1 MSQTPSSPVLSGRNG
16 CPVDVSDDT
25 AQFPA
30 IQGRRVSDQRDNR
43 TTVERDAIRFLDRN
57 ASKEPRATVVIY
69 AHDDTRLIELREGD
83 SILIGRALPAD
94 VVVDDMTI
102 SRQHARF
109 SYREGCVE
117 VEDLSSRNGTMVRGM
132 RVANAKLRSGDDV
145 RLGGVAISIHL
156 REGTEPPLG
165 ISSYDQLIVRLDD
178 EVVRARTFGH
188 TFSLVAVFAPER
200 PEDANNPARA
210 DDRHVS
216 RWAPRVRD
224 ELRPV
229 DAIAVHG
236 PFSVLVLMPE
246 ANAAT
251 AERVARRLSRVGE
264 GGALYC
270 GIATFPETAKSAGA
284 LVSEVHTA
292 ARAGSRAEP
301 VKHAHGVAT
310 AEVGAPVIRAES
322 MQRLYAL
329 ADRVASNNV
338 PVLILG
344 ETGTGKEVIARH
356 LHRASSRSAKRM
368 VIINCAALPTN
379 LIESALF
386 GHEKGAFTGA
396 DQVKK
401 GVFEEGDASTVF
413 LDEVGELSPA
423 AQAALLRV
431 LETKRFSRVGSAREI
446 EVDVRIIAATHRDLE
461 AMVDAGTFRADLY
474 YRLNTMT
481 LKVPALRERRD
492 EIAPLA
498 MTFLSGTAERWNTPA
513 RLFAPHTL
521 ELLSAYTWPGNVRE
535 LRNVIE
541 RAAVICTGNMLEPE
555 DLPERV
561 RNLLAAEDTGQA
573 EVSRGSATFP
583 PLAEDLGAVPFKDR
597 IRDYEVKLL
606 TDALDAASGNQSRA
620 AELLQMPLRTLVH
633 KIKVYGLKKTYR
645 REDPS
650 TGEGEDDDE

>member
-1 MSQTPSSPVLSGRNG
+1 MTTSSAWR
-16 CPVDVSDDT
+16 VDQDDDT

-43 TTVERDAIRFLDRN
+43 TTIERDAIRFVDLS

-69 AHDDTRLIELREGD
+69 AHDDTRLIELRE
-83 SILIGRALPAD
+83 SEAILIGRALPAD

-109 SYREGCVE
+109 TYRDGCVE
-117 VEDLSSRNGTMVRGM
+117 VEDLGSRNGTLVRGM
-132 RVANAKLRSGDDV
+132 RVSNAKLRSGDDV

-156 REGTEPPLG
+156 REGAEPPLG
-165 ISSYDQLIVRLDD
+165 ISSYDQLIIRLED

-188 TFSLVAVFAPER
+188 SFSLVAVFAPER
-200 PEDANNPARA
+200 AEDAASPPRG

-229 DAIAVHG
+229 DGIAVHG
-236 PFSVLVLMPE
+236 PYSVLVLMPE
-246 ANAAT
+246 ANAAA

-264 GGALYC
+264 GGPLFC
-270 GIATFPETAKSAGA
+270 GIATFPDTAKSAGA

-292 ARAGSRAEP
+292 ARQGTRTEPVRHAGS
-301 VKHAHGVAT
+301 GVSAT
-310 AEVGAPVIRAES
+310 EVGAPVVEAES

-329 ADRVASNNV
+329 ADRVAANNV

-356 LHRASSRSAKRM
+356 VHRASPRAQKRM
-368 VIINCAALPTN
+368 VVINCAALPTN

-396 DQVKK
+396 DAAKK
-401 GVFEEGDASTVF
+401 GVFEEGDGSTVF

-481 LKVPALRERRD
+481 LKVPPLRERRA
-492 EIAPLA
+492 EISPLA
-498 MTFLSGTAERWNTPA
+498 QTFLAGTSERWNTPA
-513 RLFAPHTL
+513 NEFASHTL
-521 ELLSAYTWPGNVRE
+521 ELLASYHWPGNVRE

-541 RAAVICTGNMLEPE
+541 RAAVICTGTRLEPE
-555 DLPERV
+555 DLPERL
-561 RNLLAAEDTGQA
+561 RNAVLPDDTVLVAEEGRVPTGA
-573 EVSRGSATFP
+573 LSPTGIP
-583 PLAEDLGAVPFKDR
+583 PEDLGAVPFKDR

-606 TDALDAASGNQSRA
+606 TDALEAAGGNQSRA

-633 KIKVYGLKKTYR
+633 KIKAYGLKKTYR
-645 REDPS
+645 RED
-650 TGEGEDDDE
+650 DE

>member
-1 MSQTPSSPVLSGRNG
+1 M
-16 CPVDVSDDT
+16 
-25 AQFPA
+25 
-30 IQGRRVSDQRDNR
+30 SDQRDNR
-43 TTVERDAIRFLDRN
+43 TTVERDAIRFLDLS

-69 AHDDTRLIELREGD
+69 AHDDTRLIELREGE
-83 SILIGRALPAD
+83 SLLVGRALPAD

-109 SYREGCVE
+109 TYRDGCVE
-117 VEDLSSRNGTMVRGM
+117 VEDLGSRNGTLVRGM
-132 RVANAKLRSGDDV
+132 RVTSAQLRNGDDV

-165 ISSYDQLIVRLDD
+165 ISSYDQLIVRLED
-178 EVVRARTFGH
+178 EVVRGRTFGH
-188 TFSLVAVFAPER
+188 SFSLVAVFAPER
-200 PEDANNPARA
+200 AEETSNPARA

-236 PFSVLVLMPE
+236 PHSVLVLMPE
-246 ANAAT
+246 ANAQT
-251 AERVARRLSRVGE
+251 AERVARRLCRVGE
-264 GGALYC
+264 GGSLFC
-270 GIATFPETAKSAGA
+270 GIATFPGAAKSGGA
-284 LVSEVHTA
+284 LVSEAHTA
-292 ARAGSRAEP
+292 ARSCTRAEP
-301 VKHAHGVAT
+301 VQHARGVFT
-310 AEVGAPVIRAES
+310 QEVGAPVIQAES

-356 LHRASSRSAKRM
+356 VHRASPRAQKKM
-368 VIINCAALPTN
+368 VVINCAALPTN

-396 DQVKK
+396 DQAKK
-401 GVFEEGDASTVF
+401 GVFEEGDGSTVF

-481 LKVPALRERRD
+481 LKVPPLRERKE

-498 MTFLSGTAERWNTPA
+498 QTFLAGTAERWNTPG
-513 RLFAPHTL
+513 REFAPHTL
-521 ELLSAYTWPGNVRE
+521 KLLTAYHWPGNVRE

-541 RAAVICTGNMLEPE
+541 RAAVICTNQMLEPE
-555 DLPERV
+555 DLPERL
-561 RNLLAAEDTGQA
+561 RNAVLADESLFAREPAPIST
-573 EVSRGSATFP
+573 SAMSAQ
-583 PLAEDLGAVPFKDR
+583 AEDLSGVPFKDR

-606 TDALDAASGNQSRA
+606 TDALDAAGGNQSRA

-633 KIKVYGLKKTYR
+633 KIKAYGLKKTYKR
-645 REDPS
+645 
-650 TGEGEDDDE
+650 DDSEE